1 MWVKGGSAGRGVGE
15 MIRKPAQLHA
25 SDHSNDTGDEE
36 EVIKEVLIGLGGP
49 PRMRR
54 GLQYPCACGDEAA
67 SSWLTSR
74 RRAPKRGSLHRST
87 KSLEETSP
95 GVAKDLLD

>member
-54 GLQYPCACGDEAA
+54 GLQYPCACGDEAVHR
-67 SSWLTSR
+67 L
-74 RRAPKRGSLHRST
+74 GSLHAGAHQKGGASIAAP
-87 KSLEETSP
+87 SIHQVP
-95 GVAKDLLD
+95 